1 MKLIEIPNSKSIAPI
16 IKSISMKTMIKI
28 ICLLIPFGLLG
39 QEYTDYLG
47 AGHAEGFTITASHSR
62 PNAGAENTVNGT
74 GMDSKYFA
82 ASRFL
87 QHATMGPSEAMIED
101 LLATDNDFETWI
113 DNEFTKPISY
123 LQPEME
129 DIWDEIVDFRTSQGE
144 NPDDLFGPYKLHFD
158 YSYWQTIMTND
169 DHLRHKMCN
178 ALSQILVVSSN
189 SDLRDWGEALTGY
202 YDMLSEHA
210 FGNYRDLLLD
220 VTLSIQ
226 MGYYLSHLNNA
237 KENPEAN
244 TSPDENY
251 AREIM
256 QLFTI
261 GLYELNQDGTQVLD
275 GNGDP
280 IPTYDQED
288 IQEFAKV
295 FTGLGVGELYDP
307 NNWPFQPFFGLGIWA
322 ASKDV
327 PMIMYE
333 AFHETS
339 EKILLNGTVLPANQ
353 PGMTDINMAID
364 NLFNHPNVG
373 PFVGR
378 LLIKRLVKS
387 NPTPEYVGRV
397 AQAFNDNG
405 SGVRGDMKAVIKAI
419 LLDEEARSGEA
430 MLADH
435 AGRAKEPMMK
445 IASYARIMPLI
456 APYGRYWA
464 QGYGIYNNMGQHIL
478 SSPTVFNFYL
488 PDFQP
493 IGDIANQNLTAPE
506 FKLHN
511 TSKSISTINEYWWIS
526 NYWGGSLFTNW
537 EPEGLW
543 SNVYLDV
550 DAFMPLAEEPELL
563 VNRLDKLLTF
573 GQLSDQT
580 RDNIIPI
587 LHDTYWTWNDDWR
600 VERIRAAIYYIL
612 LSPDFNIMK

>member
-1 MKLIEIPNSKSIAPI
+1 
-16 IKSISMKTMIKI
+16 MKTILKI
-28 ICLLIPFGLLG
+28 LCLFLPFGLMG
-39 QEYTDYLG
+39 QAYTDYLG
-47 AGHAEGFTITASHSR
+47 AGHSEGFTITTSHSMA
-62 PNAGAENTVNGT
+62 NASADRTVNGS
-74 GMDSKYFA
+74 GLDSRYFA
-82 ASRFL
+82 AARFL
-87 QHATMGPSEAMIED
+87 QHATMGPSEQMIED
-101 LLATDNDFETWI
+101 LLASDSDFEAWI
-113 DNEFTKPISY
+113 DNEFTKPASY

-129 DIWDEIVDFRTSQGE
+129 AIWDEIVTYYVGQGE
-144 NPDDLFGPYKLHFD
+144 DPENLFGPYKLHFD
-158 YSYWQTIMTND
+158 YAYWETLMTND
-169 DHLRHKMCN
+169 DHLRHKI
-178 ALSQILVVSSN
+178 AHSLSQILVVSSN
-189 SDLRDWGEALTGY
+189 SDLRDWGDAMTGY
-202 YDMLSEHA
+202 YDILLDHS
-210 FGNYRDLLLD
+210 FGNYRDLLEE

-261 GLYELNQDGTQVLD
+261 GLYELNPDGTRILD

-280 IPTYDQED
+280 IPTYDQDD

-295 FTGLGVGELYDP
+295 FTGLGVGELVDP
-307 NNWPFQPFFGLGIWA
+307 NNWPYDPFFGLNIWA
-322 ASKDV
+322 ATKDA

-333 AFHETS
+333 DFHETA
-339 EKILLNGTVLPANQ
+339 EKHLLNGETLPANQ
-353 PGMTDINMAID
+353 PGMTDIQMGID

-373 PFVGR
+373 PFVGT

-387 NPTPEYVGRV
+387 NPSPAYVNRV
-397 AQAFNDNG
+397 TDAFNDNG
-405 SGVRGDMKAVIKAI
+405 SGVRGDMQAVIKAI

-430 MLADH
+430 MLAAD

-445 IASYARIMPLI
+445 ISSFARIMPLYV
-456 APYGRYWA
+456 PNNRYWA
-464 QGYGIYNNMGQHIL
+464 QGYGFYNNTGQHVL

-493 IGDIANQNLTAPE
+493 IGDIAAQDMTAPE

-511 TSKSISTINEYWWIS
+511 TSNAISAINQYWYLA
-526 NYWGGSLFTNW
+526 NYWGGSIFSNW
-537 EPEGLW
+537 EDGGLQ
-543 SNVYLDV
+543 SNVSLDITTLL
-550 DAFMPLAEEPELL
+550 PLAEEPELL
-563 VNRLDKLLTF
+563 INKLDKLLTF

-600 VERIRAAIYYIL
+600 EERIHSAIYYIL
-612 LSPDFNIMK
+612 VSPDFNVMK